1 MKKHGGCSSSAFHYT
16 SALIENTFF
25 FDFTSVFSNSLHT
38 LLKSLFSI
46 ILICLLIFFILILF
60 NIKSQNENDDRTFN
74 LIKMYKN
81 KNCSVYVSIG
91 AGLGNRLMS
100 FVGIIVISI
109 YLESKP
115 FCILFNNVS

>member
-1 MKKHGGCSSSAFHYT
+1 M
-16 SALIENTFF
+16 
-25 FDFTSVFSNSLHT
+25 
-38 LLKSLFSI
+38 KSLLSI

-60 NIKSQNENDDRTFN
+60 NIKSQNKNDDRTFN
-74 LIKMYKN
+74 LIKMYNN
-81 KNCSVYVSIG
+81 KNFSVYVSIG

-115 FCILFNNVS
+115 FCILFNIVS

>member
-1 MKKHGGCSSSAFHYT
+1 M
-16 SALIENTFF
+16 
-25 FDFTSVFSNSLHT
+25 
-38 LLKSLFSI
+38 KSLLSI
-46 ILICLLIFFILILF
+46 ILICLLIFFILIIF
-60 NIKSQNENDDRTFN
+60 NIKNQSKNDDRTFN

-115 FCILFNNVS
+115 FCILFNIVS